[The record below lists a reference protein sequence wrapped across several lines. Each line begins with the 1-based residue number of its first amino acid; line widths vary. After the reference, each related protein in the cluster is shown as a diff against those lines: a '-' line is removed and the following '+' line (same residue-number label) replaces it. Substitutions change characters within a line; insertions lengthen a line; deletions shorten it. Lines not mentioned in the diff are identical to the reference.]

1 MLNSVGLLEQ
11 FSRYVVKKET
21 LAKLAKNFE
30 ENAHVEAGIEYWMAR
45 DIQELLEYEE
55 WRNFCKVIEKAK
67 IACQNSGRSCHD
79 HFVEVNKM
87 VAIGSEVLREIADVA
102 LSRYACYLIAQN
114 GDSRKEPIAFAQT
127 YFAIQTRKQ
136 EILEK
141 RIEELERLEARKK
154 LMQTEREL
162 SATLY
167 EHGIDDQGFARI
179 RSKGDQALFG
189 GSTTIEMKKKLKI
202 PAARPLADFLP
213 TITIKAKDFAGEI
226 THFNVKKENL
236 IGENQITKE
245 HEKNNRDV
253 RRVLA
258 KSKIYPEELPPEE
271 DIKKLERRIKNQ
283 NEGAFQSS
291 GELPKNMGLPNVT
304 QV

>member
-1 MLNSVGLLEQ
+1 M
-11 FSRYVVKKET
+11 KKDT
-21 LAKLAKNFE
+21 LIKLTKDFE
-30 ENAHVEAGIEYWMAR
+30 ESAHVEEGIEYWMAR
-45 DIQELLEYEE
+45 DIQKLLEYEE

-67 IACQNSGRSCHD
+67 IACQNSGRSPED

-87 VAIGSEVLREIADVA
+87 VLIGSEGKREISDLA

-114 GDSRKEPIAFAQT
+114 GDSRKETIAFTQT

-141 RIEELERLEARKK
+141 HIEELERIKARKK
-154 LMQTEREL
+154 LMQTEKEL

-189 GSTTIEMKKKLKI
+189 GLTTIEMKKKLGI
-202 PAARPLADFLP
+202 PSTRPLADFLP

-236 IGENQITKE
+236 QGEHQITEE
-245 HEKNNRDV
+245 HEKSNRDV
-253 RRVLA
+253 RQVLV
-258 KSKIYPEELPPEE
+258 KSNIYPEELPLEE
-271 DIKKLERRIKNQ
+271 DVKKLERRIKNQ
-283 NEGAFQSS
+283 DEKTFQNP
-291 GELPKNMGLPNVT
+291 GELPQNFIAPPG
-304 QV
+304 

>member
-1 MLNSVGLLEQ
+1 MLT
-11 FSRYVVKKET
+11 R
-21 LAKLAKNFE
+21 LAKNFE
-30 ENAHVEAGIEYWMAR
+30 ESVHIEAGIEYWMAR
-45 DIQELLEYEE
+45 DIQKLLEYEE

-67 IACQNSGRSCHD
+67 NTCQNSGRPAED

-87 VAIGSEVLREIADVA
+87 VEIGSEGLREIIDIA

-154 LMQTEREL
+154 LTQTEKEL
-162 SATLY
+162 SAALY

-189 GSTTIEMKKKLKI
+189 GRTTIEMKKKLGV

-236 IGENQITKE
+236 LGELQITKE

-253 RRVLA
+253 RQVLA
-258 KSKIYPEELPPEE
+258 KSHIYPEELPPEE
-271 DIKKLERRIKNQ
+271 DVKKLERRIKSQ
-283 NEGAFQSS
+283 EEKAFQNTE
-291 GELPKNMGLPNVT
+291 ELPQNISLSAD
-304 QV
+304 